1 MHTRYLVSA
10 AICLALGLPRAGS
23 ADVPAVSLAAQDFV
37 VHQTFEPE
45 AADRVRSARD
55 LAGGGWV
62 TGWFDYEFRVP
73 AQGWYRLAVEGSGAG
88 VEYALDPGSGAEPQR
103 YYGGN
108 GAVEGRE
115 KIGNLWLSAGAHR
128 LRLQR
133 WFWTG
138 LPSIRRIELEA
149 SREALQDRV
158 AIRAASEI
166 RIFRKGQC
174 GSIDILHG

>member
-62 TGWFDYEFRVP
+62 TGWFDYGFTVATR
-73 AQGWYRLAVEGSGAG
+73 GWYELAVVGSGAG
-88 VEYALDPGSGAEPQR
+88 VEYFLDPGSNAGPRQR

-108 GAVEGRE
+108 GAG
-115 KIGNLWLSAGAHR
+115 
-128 LRLQR
+128 
-133 WFWTG
+133 
-138 LPSIRRIELEA
+138 
-149 SREALQDRV
+149 
-158 AIRAASEI
+158 
-166 RIFRKGQC
+166 
-174 GSIDILHG
+174 